1 MFGKVHFNNK
11 KLVVYT
17 GSFNLVVTKTQYL
30 MLSEAI
36 NQIGL
41 KKLVFDIYEGK
52 GSSRKIV
59 GKEGKF
65 KAFYDIFG
73 E

>member
-1 MFGKVHFNNK
+1 MDNK

-17 GSFNLVVTKTQYL
+17 GSFNPVTKAHYL

-41 KKLVFDIYEGK
+41 K
-52 GSSRKIV
+52 S
-59 GKEGKF
+59 
-65 KAFYDIFG
+65 
-73 E
+73 

>member
-1 MFGKVHFNNK
+1 MIKILIIMFGKVHFNNK

-17 GSFNLVVTKTQYL
+17 ESFNPVTKAHYL

-41 KKLVFDIYEGK
+41 K
-52 GSSRKIV
+52 S
-59 GKEGKF
+59 
-65 KAFYDIFG
+65 
-73 E
+73 

>member
-17 GSFNLVVTKTQYL
+17 GSFNLIVTKAQYL

-41 KKLVFDIYEGK
+41 KSQFLLYT
-52 GSSRKIV
+52 
-59 GKEGKF
+59 KEKVVVE
-65 KAFYDIFG
+65 K
-73 E
+73 

>member
-17 GSFNLVVTKTQYL
+17 GFFNLVIKAHYL
-30 MLSEAI
+30 MLSGAI

-41 KKLVFDIYEGK
+41 KKLVFAIYEGK

>member
-17 GSFNLVVTKTQYL
+17 GSFNLVIKAHYL
-30 MLSEAI
+30 MLSGAI

-41 KKLVFDIYEGK
+41 KKASFCYIR
-52 GSSRKIV
+52 RKRQQQKNN

>member
-17 GSFNLVVTKTQYL
+17 GSFNLVIKAHYL
-30 MLSEAI
+30 MLSGAI

>member
-1 MFGKVHFNNK
+1 MIKLLIIMFGKVHFNNK

-17 GSFNLVVTKTQYL
+17 GSFNLIVTKAQYL

-41 KKLVFDIYEGK
+41 K
-52 GSSRKIV
+52 S
-59 GKEGKF
+59 
-65 KAFYDIFG
+65 
-73 E
+73 